1 MATSFDGDGGAGDG
15 FAVWTVGVVA
25 FEAAAGAEAAAD
37 PLADADEADELAA
50 LWDFPPPQAAS
61 PAPVPGRRAGSA
73 IEFVTHAEA
82 YDLHDAQR
90 RHRRPLS
97 SGAHRY
103 RSENRR
109 TQPDVGDDGRTRRD
123 SWSPPPPTATL
134 VVVAGVL
141 VPTVLVVPVVLVL
154 LVLLILL
161 VLVLLV
167 LAVVVVAVVV
177 AVVVTVVVTVVAR
190 LSTGVAPRSW
200 RSGRSPAGRFR

>member
-15 FAVWTVGVVA
+15 FAVWTVGVVRSRPRQVPKPRPTHWQTRTKRMSWRRC
-25 FEAAAGAEAAAD
+25 GTSR
-37 PLADADEADELAA
+37 LRRR
-50 LWDFPPPQAAS
+50 
-61 PAPVPGRRAGSA
+61 PAPAPAPGRRAGSS

-103 RSENRR
+103 RPENRR
-109 TQPDVGDDGRTRRD
+109 TQQEVGDDGRTRRD
-123 SWSPPPPTATL
+123 SWSPPPPTAAL
-134 VVVAGVL
+134 VVVAGIL

-154 LVLLILL
+154 LILLLVLL

-177 AVVVTVVVTVVAR
+177 AVVVVAVVAR